1 MWHMNVTHV
10 TPCIT
15 ENMKTFLVMC
25 AASLK
30 DHWNVIVKKYTLT
43 DYNDFGIIL
52 AEIQIN
58 FRLRSLR

>member
-10 TPCIT
+10 TPSIT

-30 DHWNVIVKKYTLT
+30 DHWNVTVKKYTLT

-52 AEIQIN
+52 AEI
-58 FRLRSLR
+58 